1 MVDFR
6 VGLYKKLL
14 KAGYSILAFDYRG
27 FADSTEITDITETT
41 VVHDSHIAL
50 HYVRWVHIAC
60 LIGKEQLV
68 DISSLQKGA
77 WTEKSLGVGSLH
89 GFWHLCP
96 HDGHCRPLQV

>member
-41 VVHDSHIAL
+41 VAHDSIIAL
-50 HYVRWVHIAC
+50 QYITWVNIV
-60 LIGKEQLV
+60 Q
-68 DISSLQKGA
+68 
-77 WTEKSLGVGSLH
+77 
-89 GFWHLCP
+89 
-96 HDGHCRPLQV
+96 

>member
-50 HYVRWVHIAC
+50 HYVR
-60 LIGKEQLV
+60 
-68 DISSLQKGA
+68 
-77 WTEKSLGVGSLH
+77 
-89 GFWHLCP
+89 
-96 HDGHCRPLQV
+96 